1 MSEADSDSGT
11 KELLIACEIA
21 STNPQKE
28 RLLFAVSKKKIQSTY
43 KIEEFVQNKVFC
55 RGERPLDS
63 SGRATCWSTLTSR
76 LKYLVSL

>member
-1 MSEADSDSGT
+1 MSEADSDFGA

-21 STNPQKE
+21 STNPQKSDCC
-28 RLLFAVSKKKIQSTY
+28 LQSVKNTVHTK

>member
-1 MSEADSDSGT
+1 MSEADSDFGA

-21 STNPQKE
+21 STNPQKSDCC
-28 RLLFAVSKKKIQSTY
+28 LQSVKIQSTY